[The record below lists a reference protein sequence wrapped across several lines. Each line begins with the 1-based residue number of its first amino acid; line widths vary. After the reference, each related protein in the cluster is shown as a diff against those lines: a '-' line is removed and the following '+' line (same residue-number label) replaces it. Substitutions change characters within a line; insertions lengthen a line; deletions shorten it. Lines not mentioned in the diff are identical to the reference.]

1 MSKLTARQNETLKV
15 IKAHIKKNGYPP
27 TIREIGAAM
36 GISSPNG
43 VAEHLDHLEDK
54 GYISRNRRISRAIVV
69 L

>member
-1 MSKLTARQNETLKV
+1 MSKLTARQNETLQV

-36 GISSPNG
+36 GIVSPNG
-43 VAEHLDHLEDK
+43 VAEHLDRLEGK